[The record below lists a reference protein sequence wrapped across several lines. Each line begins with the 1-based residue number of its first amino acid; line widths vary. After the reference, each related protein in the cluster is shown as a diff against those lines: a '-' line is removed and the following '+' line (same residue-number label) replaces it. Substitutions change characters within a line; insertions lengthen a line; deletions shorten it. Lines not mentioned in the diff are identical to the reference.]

1 VPEGFASPQSAIDF
15 LTPFWLFENEKLM
28 RPDMASG
35 LTPMQALVC
44 ATRNSARA
52 IGLSDRGTLEP
63 GKLADFV
70 ILGGDPLSD
79 IENTEKVVGVWHRGK
94 KVAGR
99 VVEAGH

>member
-1 VPEGFASPQSAIDF
+1 MV
-15 LTPFWLFENEKLM
+15 
-28 RPDMASG
+28 ASG

-70 ILGGDPLSD
+70 TLGGDPLSD
-79 IENTEKVVGVWHRGK
+79 IENTEKIVGVWHRGK
-94 KVAGR
+94 KVAGP